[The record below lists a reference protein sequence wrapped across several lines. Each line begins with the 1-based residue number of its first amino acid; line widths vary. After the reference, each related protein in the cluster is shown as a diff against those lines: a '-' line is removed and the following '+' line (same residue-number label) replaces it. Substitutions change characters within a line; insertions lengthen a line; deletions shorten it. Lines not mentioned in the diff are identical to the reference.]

1 MSTISS
7 PTGHQLPEEA
17 IGVLSADGFIDPTD
31 AAKAFVDD
39 ATAIGHERVAEMYRL
54 MAHTRRID
62 EEGVNLQRQ
71 GQLVLWTPSLGQEA
85 AQAGA
90 VTALEDRDWIFPTYR
105 EHGVTTARWPGPQT
119 GSSH

>member
-31 AAKAFVDD
+31 AAKDFVDD

-54 MAHTRRID
+54 MAHTRRLD
-62 EEGVNLQRQ
+62 QEGVNLQRQ
-71 GQLVLWTPSLGQEA
+71 GQLCCGP
-85 AQAGA
+85 
-90 VTALEDRDWIFPTYR
+90 
-105 EHGVTTARWPGPQT
+105 HRWGKKPRRPG
-119 GSSH
+119 S